1 MSIFTRT
8 LGPVNQFPVDSS
20 GGGGSSMSITNN
32 TPGALL
38 MATGE
43 SNRIEGV
50 SDLKYFTSSAGGVL
64 SASTDVYVS
73 GSGNYLYLNGL
84 DSDGNLTK
92 IKISIEGGVFKVEPT
107 TLSD

>member
-1 MSIFTRT
+1 
-8 LGPVNQFPVDSS
+8 
-20 GGGGSSMSITNN
+20 
-32 TPGALL
+32 

-43 SNRIEGV
+43 NDRIEGIG
-50 SDLKYFTSSAGGVL
+50 DLTYITSSAGGVL

-84 DSDGNLTK
+84 DENGLLHK
-92 IKISIEGGVFKVEPT
+92 IKVSIEGGIFKVTPT